1 MEALLA
7 VDVQND
13 FCEGGALA
21 VQGGAAVAER
31 LARLTGDYD
40 LVVATR
46 DWHPADHSS
55 FETEGGRW
63 PAHCVAGTPGA
74 QLHAPLDTARV
85 DLVVDK
91 GTDRATEGYS
101 AFEGTD
107 LARRLRERGVDRLA
121 VGGIATDY
129 CVRAT
134 VLDARAAGFEVAVL
148 EDAVAG
154 IEARPG
160 DLERAWGEMLAAGAT
175 RGSEHT

>member
-21 VQGGAAVAER
+21 VAGGAAVARR
-31 LARLTGDYD
+31 LAELAPRYE

-46 DWHPADHSS
+46 DWHPADHGS
-55 FETEGGRW
+55 FTTEGGRW
-63 PAHCVAGTPGA
+63 PTHCVADSPGA
-74 QLHAPLDTARV
+74 QLHTPLDAARI

-91 GTDRATEGYS
+91 GTDRETEGYS

-107 LARRLRERGVDRLA
+107 LARRLREHGVDRLA

-134 VLDARAAGFEVAVL
+134 VLDARDAGFEVTVL

-154 IEARPG
+154 IDAEPG
-160 DLERAWGEMLAAGAT
+160 DLERAWSEMLAAGAT
-175 RGSEHT
+175 RS